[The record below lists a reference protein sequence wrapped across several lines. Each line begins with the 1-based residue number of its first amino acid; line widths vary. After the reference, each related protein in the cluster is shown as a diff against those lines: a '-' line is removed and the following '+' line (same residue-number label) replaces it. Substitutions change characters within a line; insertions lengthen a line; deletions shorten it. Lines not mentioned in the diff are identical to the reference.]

1 MWRRW
6 IFLYLAAFIIIADQ
20 LTKQWIRNILPPGAS
35 FPEVMRVTI
44 IHLQN
49 TGAAFGIFQDSS
61 TVLSIVALAGII
73 VIFIFYRK
81 VGMASLLGSIS
92 LGMVFGGA
100 LGNLIDRIRI
110 GHVTD
115 FIYIRLWGETYWP
128 AFNVADS
135 CISIGMILLIWF
147 MIREI
152 SKKDAVKQ

>member
-1 MWRRW
+1 VWRRW
-6 IFLYLAAFIIIADQ
+6 IFAYLAVFIVIADQ
-20 LTKQWIRNILPPGAS
+20 ITKEWIRTVLQPGDS
-35 FPEVMRVTI
+35 FPEVFRVTI

-49 TGAAFGIFQDSS
+49 TGAAFGIFTDKS
-61 TVLSIVALAGII
+61 TILSIVALVGIV

-100 LGNLIDRIRI
+100 VGNLIDRIRI

-115 FIYIRLWGETYWP
+115 FIYVRLWGETYWP

-135 CISIGMILLIWF
+135 CISVGMILLIWF
-147 MIREI
+147 MIRQI
-152 SKKDAVKQ
+152 VKKDATKP